1 MRKSLINLRK
11 RKSNN
16 SNWKLSC
23 IKAKLKIT
31 LIISCEPTF
40 THKTM
45 EASKKFLVLCL
56 LWTFSSAFVIN
67 KQVNKEFEY
76 TIVRF
81 SHLDFFFKISIDEPQ
96 YRQVVKTTQ
105 ETLTTPKPKYDF
117 NPFLKLNFDFTNVD
131 DFDAIKIPLRSLF

>member
-1 MRKSLINLRK
+1 
-11 RKSNN
+11 
-16 SNWKLSC
+16 
-23 IKAKLKIT
+23 
-31 LIISCEPTF
+31 
-40 THKTM
+40 M
-45 EASKKFLVLCL
+45 EASKTFLVLCL